1 MEQERGSERSSG
13 IARGPLH
20 PEGAPAV
27 GGALSWAVGVLK
39 AAGVVDAEREAN
51 WLLAERL
58 GCSVGTLRA
67 RRESPLE
74 SGDWAVFAGWVERRA
89 NREPIQ
95 YILGTQEFLGLEFR
109 VTPDVLI
116 PRLDTEVLVEVAVAH
131 LRGMVA
137 GAVPSAGTVPPAGAP
152 LRVADI
158 GTGSGAI
165 AIGVAHLLPS
175 TQVVAV
181 DLSPAALAVAQENAQ
196 RLGVADRVEFRQG
209 DLLAPLGTE
218 RFAAIL
224 SNPPYIPAAEM
235 PGLDP
240 EVREFEPHLAL
251 TPGGDGLDLYRR
263 LAAGAPGLL
272 IPGGLLAVE
281 VGIGQAEA
289 VVALFQA
296 AGLTTDVHRD
306 TAGIERVVCGV
317 KQRE

>member
-1 MEQERGSERSSG
+1 MS
-13 IARGPLH
+13 LH
-20 PEGAPAV
+20 SQEGAPPSI
-27 GGALSWAVGVLK
+27 GGALLWSVGVLE
-39 AAGVVDAEREAN
+39 AAGVVDAAREAN

-67 RRESPLE
+67 RNESPLDAA
-74 SGDWAVFAGWVERRA
+74 DWAAFAGWVERRA

-131 LRGMVA
+131 LREMGASA
-137 GAVPSAGTVPPAGAP
+137 GAAPSTGAVTSAEAVPSAEPVPAAT
-152 LRVADI
+152 LLQVADI

-165 AIGVAHLLPS
+165 AIGVAHLLPGA
-175 TQVVAV
+175 QVVAV
-181 DLSPAALAVAQENAQ
+181 DLSPAALAVARANAE
-196 RLGVADRVEFRQG
+196 RLGVSDRVEFRQG
-209 DLLAPLGTE
+209 DLLAPLGEE

-224 SNPPYIPAAEM
+224 SNPPYIPAADI

-263 LAAGAPGLL
+263 LAAGAPALL
-272 IPGGLLAVE
+272 QPGGLLAVE

-289 VVALFQA
+289 VAALFQA
-296 AGLTTDVHRD
+296 AGLTTAVHPD
-306 TAGIERVVCGV
+306 TAGIDRVVCGV
-317 KQRE
+317 KR